1 MGKKGKGGGKGEEPP
16 RRSSRERKK
25 ASFGSDFEQESLSSP
40 PAKKSRPDPLPKA
53 PPVPQDPK
61 PGTSRDPDPV
71 PPGPNPASTGT
82 ITWPSDE
89 DHWKLPQLPIEHS
102 KRFYLTGSAR
112 KYS

>member
-1 MGKKGKGGGKGEEPP
+1 MGKRGKGGGKGGDPP

-25 ASFGSDFEQESLSSP
+25 ASFGSDFEQDSLSSP
-40 PAKKSRPDPLPKA
+40 PAKKAKPDPLPKA
-53 PPVPQDPK
+53 PPAPSDPK

-71 PPGPNPASTGT
+71 PPGPDPAPTGT

-89 DHWKLPQLPIEHS
+89 EHWRIPQLPIEHS
-102 KRFYLTGSAR
+102 KRFYIAGSAS

>member
-1 MGKKGKGGGKGEEPP
+1 MGKRGKDGEKGKDPP

-40 PAKKSRPDPLPKA
+40 PAKKSKPDPLPKA
-53 PPVPQDPK
+53 PPDPK

-71 PPGPNPASTGT
+71 PPGPDPPTTGT

-89 DHWKLPQLPIEHS
+89 EHWKIPQLPNEHS
-102 KRFYLTGSAR
+102 KRFYIMGSAC

>member
-1 MGKKGKGGGKGEEPP
+1 MGKRGKDGEKGKDPP

-40 PAKKSRPDPLPKA
+40 PAKKSKPDPLPKA
-53 PPVPQDPK
+53 PPDPK

-71 PPGPNPASTGT
+71 PPGLDPPTTGT

-89 DHWKLPQLPIEHS
+89 EHWKIPQLPNEHS
-102 KRFYLTGSAR
+102 KRFYITGSTR

>member
-1 MGKKGKGGGKGEEPP
+1 MGKRGKDGGKGKDPP

-25 ASFGSDFEQESLSSP
+25 ATFGSDFEQDSLSSP
-40 PAKKSRPDPLPKA
+40 PAKKSKPDPLPKA
-53 PPVPQDPK
+53 PPVPLDPR

-71 PPGPNPASTGT
+71 PPGPDPAPMGT

-89 DHWKLPQLPIEHS
+89 EHWKIPQLPNEHS
-102 KRFYLTGSAR
+102 KRFYIAGSTR

>member
-1 MGKKGKGGGKGEEPP
+1 MGKRGKGGGKGEDPP

-25 ASFGSDFEQESLSSP
+25 ASFGSDFEQDSLSSP
-40 PAKKSRPDPLPKA
+40 PAKKSKSDPLPKA
-53 PPVPQDPK
+53 PQVPPDPK

-71 PPGPNPASTGT
+71 PQAPTGT

-89 DHWKLPQLPIEHS
+89 EHWKISQLPNEHS
-102 KRFYLTGSAR
+102 KCFYIVGSAR

>member
-1 MGKKGKGGGKGEEPP
+1 MGKRGKGGGKGEEPP

-40 PAKKSRPDPLPKA
+40 PAKKSKPDPLPKA
-53 PPVPQDPK
+53 PSDPK

-71 PPGPNPASTGT
+71 PPGLDPPTMGT

-89 DHWKLPQLPIEHS
+89 EHWKIPQLPNEHS
-102 KRFYLTGSAR
+102 KRFCIMGSTR

>member
-1 MGKKGKGGGKGEEPP
+1 MGKRGKDGEKGKDPL

-40 PAKKSRPDPLPKA
+40 PAKKSKPDSLPTA
-53 PPVPQDPK
+53 PSDPK
-61 PGTSRDPDPV
+61 PGTSRDPEPV
-71 PPGPNPASTGT
+71 PPGPDPAPTGT

-102 KRFYLTGSAR
+102 KRFYLMGSAR

>member
-1 MGKKGKGGGKGEEPP
+1 MGKRGKGGGKGEDPP

-25 ASFGSDFEQESLSSP
+25 ASFGSDFEQDSLSSP
-40 PAKKSRPDPLPKA
+40 PAKKSKPDPLPKA
-53 PPVPQDPK
+53 PSDPK

-71 PPGPNPASTGT
+71 PPGPDPAPTGT

-89 DHWKLPQLPIEHS
+89 EHWKLPQLPIEHS
-102 KRFYLTGSAR
+102 KHPYITASAC